1 MNNLPSELVFDVFY
15 YPYKKWEFGKD
26 WKKHYY
32 VNPNTNKHSQDFYT
46 YVPEIQQAINKNR
59 DVLEKLINLIE
70 SSDKE
75 CWMLAEQL
83 LGFRSWQLDQLRLII
98 KQIL

>member
-1 MNNLPSELVFDVFY
+1 MNNLPSELVFDVFH

-32 VNPNTNKHSQDFYT
+32 VNPNTNKCSQDFYT

-83 LGFRSWQLDQLRLII
+83 LGFQSWQLDQLRLII